1 MAGDV
6 ICGLGL
12 GTYHASY
19 ARYVSLT
26 RVAGIQVCMFSYCVN
41 YLWKTRHTRK
51 QSMFMLAYVSVV
63 FLVEVVFVA
72 VQARTVQICYIDNR
86 VSARFG
92 VKRNS
97 PSHTV
102 RS

>member
-86 VSARFG
+86 VSARLE
-92 VKRNS
+92 
-97 PSHTV
+97 
-102 RS
+102 